1 MLNHNSLLQIQDAH
15 EENFWPSFSDVMMVI
30 LMTFLLVTVAVLLS
44 NTRLLQDLRSNIAAK
59 DQARQVAA
67 TTLKENATLE
77 EQLDYYR
84 QQLNSTET
92 ELLRSQA
99 LAEQTEANLRAT
111 QTELKQAKSLAST
124 QASTL
129 AARTTQLTN
138 LQQNLNSATAT
149 TERLQT
155 ELKETKQAQEAETTQ
170 LRHELKQVQDNLSKS
185 QAENIEKESTLTSL
199 RTQIEENRKE
209 LESLEGEYSQL
220 DQKYQKLV
228 KPSRSSKGKK
238 VVEVMYTSAGYSIRK
253 PGDAGYQSVGLS
265 QLNSALSDL
274 KLNHGNDLYVKIVI
288 PSNSGLSYNQAWA
301 FTRDTLAKYDY
312 YYQEDKSVPAPAAEE
327 EE

>member
-1 MLNHNSLLQIQDAH
+1 MLNSNSLLQIQDAH

-30 LMTFLLVTVAVLLS
+30 LMTFLLVTVSVLLS

-99 LAEQTEANLRAT
+99 LAEQTQASLRST
-111 QTELKQAKSLAST
+111 QSELKQAKSLATT

-129 AARTTQLTN
+129 AARATQLSS
-138 LQQNLNSATAT
+138 LQQNLNAATTT

-155 ELKETKQAQEAETTQ
+155 ELKETKAAQEAETTQ
-170 LRHELKQVQDNLSKS
+170 LRNALQQAQTDLTQTKADNAE
-185 QAENIEKESTLTSL
+185 QASTLTSL
-199 RTQIEENRKE
+199 RLQIEENRKE
-209 LESLEGEYSQL
+209 LASLEGEYSQL
-220 DQKYQKLV
+220 DEKYQKLL
-228 KPSRSSKGKK
+228 KPSRSAKGKT
-238 VVEVMYTSAGYSIRK
+238 VVEVMYTRNGYSLRK
-253 PGDAGYQSVGLS
+253 PGDASYQTVSS
-265 QLNSALSDL
+265 SELNTALSDL
-274 KLNHGNDLYVKIVI
+274 KLNHGNNLYVKIVI

-312 YYQEDKSVPAPAAEE
+312 YYQEDNSVTAPAEE
-327 EE
+327 E

>member
-1 MLNHNSLLQIQDAH
+1 MLQNGNSLLQIQDGH

-59 DQARQVAA
+59 DQARQVAD

-84 QQLNSTET
+84 RQLSSTET
-92 ELLRSQA
+92 ELMRSEA
-99 LAEQTEANLRAT
+99 LVEKT
-111 QTELKQAKSLAST
+111 QTQLKEAKTLAAT

-129 AARTTQLTN
+129 AARTSELTVAQAN
-138 LQQNLNSATAT
+138 LSTAT
-149 TERLQT
+149 TNVQRLQT
-155 ELKETKQAQEAETTQ
+155 ELTQTKETQQAETSQ
-170 LRHELKQVQDNLSKS
+170 LKTELQQVQASLSKT
-185 QAENIEKESTLTSL
+185 QAENIEKETTLATL
-199 RTQIEENRKE
+199 RTQVEENRKE
-209 LESLEGEYSQL
+209 LESLEGDYSQL

-228 KPSRSSKGKK
+228 KPSRSSKGKT
-238 VVEVMYTSAGYSIRK
+238 VVEVMYTRNGYSLRK
-253 PGDAGYQSVGLS
+253 PGDSGYQSMSSS

-274 KLNHGNDLYVKIVI
+274 KLNHGKDLYVKIVI

-312 YYQEDKSVPAPAAEE
+312 YYQEDSSVPAPESEE
-327 EE
+327 E

>member
-1 MLNHNSLLQIQDAH
+1 MHQQNNTLLQIQDTH

-59 DQARQVAA
+59 DQARLMAA
-67 TTLKENATLE
+67 STLKENATLE

-84 QQLNSTET
+84 RQLSSTET
-92 ELLRSQA
+92 ELMRSEA
-99 LAEQTEANLRAT
+99 LVEKT
-111 QTELKQAKSLAST
+111 QTQLKEAKTLAAT
-124 QASTL
+124 QASNL
-129 AARTTQLTN
+129 AARTTE
-138 LQQNLNSATAT
+138 LQAVQTSLNTVSATS
-149 TERLQT
+149 ERLQT
-155 ELKETKQAQEAETTQ
+155 ELTQTKQAQEAETTQ
-170 LRHELKQVQDNLSKS
+170 LRTELKQVQETLSKS
-185 QAENIEKESTLTSL
+185 QAENLEKETTLTSL

-209 LESLEGEYSQL
+209 LESLEGDYSQL
-220 DQKYQKLV
+220 DQKYQKLL

-253 PGDAGYQSVGLS
+253 PGDASYQSLGLS

-274 KLNHGNDLYVKIVI
+274 KLNHGNELYVKIVI

-312 YYQEDKSVPAPAAEE
+312 YYQEDNSVPAATAEE
-327 EE
+327 E

>member
-1 MLNHNSLLQIQDAH
+1 MLQNGNSLLQIQDGH

-59 DQARQVAA
+59 DQARQVAD

-84 QQLNSTET
+84 RQLSSTET
-92 ELLRSQA
+92 ELMRSEA
-99 LAEQTEANLRAT
+99 LVEKT
-111 QTELKQAKSLAST
+111 QTQLKEAKTLATT

-129 AARTTQLTN
+129 AARTSELTTVQAN
-138 LQQNLNSATAT
+138 LSTAT
-149 TERLQT
+149 TTAQRLQT
-155 ELKETKQAQEAETTQ
+155 EFTQTEEAQQAETSQ
-170 LRHELKQVQDNLSKS
+170 LKTELQQVQASLSKT
-185 QAENIEKESTLTSL
+185 QAENIEKETTLATL
-199 RTQIEENRKE
+199 RTQVEENRKE
-209 LESLEGEYSQL
+209 LESLEGDYSQL

-228 KPSRSSKGKK
+228 KPSRSSKGKT
-238 VVEVMYTSAGYSIRK
+238 VVEVMYTRNGYSLRK
-253 PGDAGYQSVGLS
+253 PGDSGYQSMSSS
-265 QLNSALSDL
+265 QLNTTLSDL
-274 KLNHGNDLYVKIVI
+274 KLNHGKDLYVKIVI

-312 YYQEDKSVPAPAAEE
+312 YYQEDSSVPAPEPEE
-327 EE
+327 E

>member
-1 MLNHNSLLQIQDAH
+1 MHQQNNTLLQIQDAH

-59 DQARQVAA
+59 DQARQEVVS
-67 TTLKENATLE
+67 TLRENATLE

-84 QQLNSTET
+84 RQLSSTET
-92 ELLRSQA
+92 ELMHSEALVEKTRS
-99 LAEQTEANLRAT
+99 
-111 QTELKQAKSLAST
+111 ELKEVKTLAAT
-124 QASTL
+124 QASDL
-129 AARTTQLTN
+129 AARTTELQAVQTN
-138 LQQNLNSATAT
+138 LTTANATS
-149 TERLQT
+149 ERLQT
-155 ELKETKQAQEAETTQ
+155 ELTQTKQAQETETTQ
-170 LRHELKQVQDNLSKS
+170 LRNELKQVQDNLSKS
-185 QAENIEKESTLTSL
+185 QAENVEKESTLTNL
-199 RTQIEENRKE
+199 RTQMEENRKE

-220 DQKYQKLV
+220 DQKYQKLL

-253 PGDAGYQSVGLS
+253 PGDANYQTVGLS

-327 EE
+327 E

>member
-1 MLNHNSLLQIQDAH
+1 MLQNGNSLLQIQDGH

-59 DQARQVAA
+59 DQARQVAD

-84 QQLNSTET
+84 RQLSSTET
-92 ELLRSQA
+92 ELMRSEA
-99 LAEQTEANLRAT
+99 LVEKT
-111 QTELKQAKSLAST
+111 QTQLKEAKTLATT

-129 AARTTQLTN
+129 AARTSELTTVQAN
-138 LQQNLNSATAT
+138 LSTAT
-149 TERLQT
+149 TTAQRLQT
-155 ELKETKQAQEAETTQ
+155 ELTQTKEAQQAETSQ
-170 LRHELKQVQDNLSKS
+170 LKTELQQVQASLSKT
-185 QAENIEKESTLTSL
+185 QAENIEKETTLATL
-199 RTQIEENRKE
+199 RTQVEENRKE
-209 LESLEGEYSQL
+209 LESLEGDYSQL

-228 KPSRSSKGKK
+228 KPSRSSKGKT
-238 VVEVMYTSAGYSIRK
+238 VVEVMYTRNGYSLRK
-253 PGDAGYQSVGLS
+253 PGDSGYQSMSSS
-265 QLNSALSDL
+265 QLNTTLSDL
-274 KLNHGNDLYVKIVI
+274 KLNHGKDLYVKIVI

-312 YYQEDKSVPAPAAEE
+312 YYQEDSSVPAPEPEE
-327 EE
+327 E

>member
-1 MLNHNSLLQIQDAH
+1 MHQQNNALLQIQDAH

-59 DQARQVAA
+59 DQARQEVAS
-67 TTLKENATLE
+67 TLKENATLE

-84 QQLNSTET
+84 RQLNSTET
-92 ELLRSQA
+92 ELMRSEELVEKTQADLKEAKA
-99 LAEQTEANLRAT
+99 LAATQASSLAARAT
-111 QTELKQAKSLAST
+111 ELKAVQTNLSTATATSERLQAELTQTRQAQEAEATQLRTELKQA
-124 QASTL
+124 
-129 AARTTQLTN
+129 
-138 LQQNLNSATAT
+138 
-149 TERLQT
+149 
-155 ELKETKQAQEAETTQ
+155 
-170 LRHELKQVQDNLSKS
+170 QDNLSKS
-185 QAENIEKESTLTSL
+185 QAENIEKETTLSSL
-199 RTQIEENRKE
+199 RTQMEENRKE

-220 DQKYQKLV
+220 DQKYQKLL

-238 VVEVMYTSAGYSIRK
+238 VVEVMYTSAGYGIRK
-253 PGDAGYQSVGLS
+253 PGDASYQSVGLS

-288 PSNSGLSYNQAWA
+288 PANSGLSYNQAWA

-312 YYQEDKSVPAPAAEE
+312 YYQEDKSVPAAEAEE
-327 EE
+327 E

>member
-1 MLNHNSLLQIQDAH
+1 MLQNSNSLLQIQDGH

-67 TTLKENATLE
+67 STLKENATLE

-84 QQLNSTET
+84 RQLGSTEA
-92 ELLRSQA
+92 ELMRSEA
-99 LAEQTEANLRAT
+99 LADKTRAELKEAKTLAAT
-111 QTELKQAKSLAST
+111 QTSN
-124 QASTL
+124 L
-129 AARTTQLTN
+129 AARTRELTSTRAN
-138 LQQNLNSATAT
+138 LATATTT

-155 ELKETKQAQEAETTQ
+155 ELTQTKQAQQIETTQ
-170 LRHELKQVQDNLSKS
+170 LRTELTQAQESLSRT
-185 QAENIEKESTLTSL
+185 QAESAEKDTTLATL
-199 RTQIEENRKE
+199 RTQVEENRKE

-228 KPSRSSKGKK
+228 KPSRSSKGKT
-238 VVEVMYTSAGYSIRK
+238 VVEVMYTSNGYSLRK
-253 PGDAGYQSVGLS
+253 PGDAGYQSMGLS
-265 QLNSALSDL
+265 QLNTTLGDL
-274 KLNHGNDLYVKIVI
+274 KLNHGKDLYVKIII

-312 YYQEDKSVPAPAAEE
+312 YYQEDNSVPAPVAEE
-327 EE
+327 E

>member
-1 MLNHNSLLQIQDAH
+1 MFNSNSLLQTQDAH

-30 LMTFLLVTVAVLLS
+30 LMTFLLVTVSVLLS

-92 ELLRSQA
+92 ELLRSQT
-99 LAEQTEANLRAT
+99 LAEQTRTRLNTT
-111 QTELKQAKSLAST
+111 QAELKQAKSLAAT

-129 AARTTQLTN
+129 AVRATQLTS

-155 ELKETKQAQEAETTQ
+155 ELKETKSAQDAETTQ
-170 LRHELKQVQDNLSKS
+170 LRSELKQAQEDLTQTKADN
-185 QAENIEKESTLTSL
+185 AEKESTLATL
-199 RTQIEENRKE
+199 RTQVEENRKE
-209 LESLEGEYSQL
+209 LESLEGDYSQL
-220 DQKYQKLV
+220 DEKYQKLL
-228 KPSRSSKGKK
+228 KPSRSTKGKT
-238 VVEVMYTSAGYSIRK
+238 VVEVMYTRNGYSLRK
-253 PGDAGYQSVGLS
+253 PGDSSYQSVS
-265 QLNSALSDL
+265 SSELNTALGDL
-274 KLNHGNDLYVKIVI
+274 KLNHGKELYVKIVI

-312 YYQEDKSVPAPAAEE
+312 YYQEDKSVTAPAAEE
-327 EE
+327 E

>member
-1 MLNHNSLLQIQDAH
+1 MHQQNNALLQIQDAH

-59 DQARQVAA
+59 DQARQEVAS
-67 TTLKENATLE
+67 TLKENATLE

-84 QQLNSTET
+84 RQLNSTET
-92 ELLRSQA
+92 ELMRSEA
-99 LAEQTEANLRAT
+99 LVEETRA
-111 QTELKQAKSLAST
+111 ELKQSKTLAAT
-124 QASTL
+124 QASNL
-129 AARTTQLTN
+129 AARTTELKTVQIN
-138 LQQNLNSATAT
+138 LSTATANS
-149 TERLQT
+149 ERLQAELTQTRQAQEAEATQLRT
-155 ELKETKQAQEAETTQ
+155 ELKET
-170 LRHELKQVQDNLSKS
+170 QDNLSKS
-185 QAENIEKESTLTSL
+185 QAENLEKETTLSSL

-220 DQKYQKLV
+220 DQKYQKLL

-238 VVEVMYTSAGYSIRK
+238 VVEVMYTNAGYSIRK
-253 PGDAGYQSVGLS
+253 PGDSSYQSVGLS

-312 YYQEDKSVPAPAAEE
+312 YYQEDKSVPAAVAEE
-327 EE
+327 E

>member
-1 MLNHNSLLQIQDAH
+1 MHQQNNALLQIQDAH

-59 DQARQVAA
+59 DQARQEVAS
-67 TTLKENATLE
+67 TLKENATLE

-84 QQLNSTET
+84 RQLNSTET
-92 ELLRSQA
+92 ELMRSEELVEKTRADLKEAKA
-99 LAEQTEANLRAT
+99 LAATQASNLAARAT
-111 QTELKQAKSLAST
+111 ELKAVQTNLSTATATSERLQAELTQTRQAQEAEATQLRTELKQA
-124 QASTL
+124 
-129 AARTTQLTN
+129 
-138 LQQNLNSATAT
+138 
-149 TERLQT
+149 
-155 ELKETKQAQEAETTQ
+155 
-170 LRHELKQVQDNLSKS
+170 QDNLSKS
-185 QAENIEKESTLTSL
+185 QAENIEKETTLSSL
-199 RTQIEENRKE
+199 RTQMEENRKE

-220 DQKYQKLV
+220 DQKYQKLL

-238 VVEVMYTSAGYSIRK
+238 VVEVMYTSAGYGIRK
-253 PGDAGYQSVGLS
+253 PGDASYQSVGLI

-288 PSNSGLSYNQAWA
+288 PANSGLSYNQAWA

-312 YYQEDKSVPAPAAEE
+312 YYQEDKSVPAAEAEE
-327 EE
+327 E

>member
-1 MLNHNSLLQIQDAH
+1 MHQQNNALLQIQDAH

-59 DQARQVAA
+59 DQARQEVAS
-67 TTLKENATLE
+67 TLKENATLE

-84 QQLNSTET
+84 RQLNSTET
-92 ELLRSQA
+92 ELMRSEELVEKTRADLKEAKA
-99 LAEQTEANLRAT
+99 LAATQASNLAARAT
-111 QTELKQAKSLAST
+111 ELKAVQTNLSTATATSERLQAELTQTRQAQEAEATQLRTELKQA
-124 QASTL
+124 
-129 AARTTQLTN
+129 
-138 LQQNLNSATAT
+138 
-149 TERLQT
+149 
-155 ELKETKQAQEAETTQ
+155 
-170 LRHELKQVQDNLSKS
+170 QDNLSKS
-185 QAENIEKESTLTSL
+185 QAENIEKETTLSSL
-199 RTQIEENRKE
+199 RTQMEENRKE

-220 DQKYQKLV
+220 DQKYQKLL

-238 VVEVMYTSAGYSIRK
+238 VVEVMYTSAGYGIRK
-253 PGDAGYQSVGLS
+253 PGDASYQSVGLS

-288 PSNSGLSYNQAWA
+288 PANSGLSYNQAWA

-312 YYQEDKSVPAPAAEE
+312 YYQEDKSVPAAEAEE
-327 EE
+327 E

>member
-1 MLNHNSLLQIQDAH
+1 MHQQNNTLLQIQDTH

-59 DQARQVAA
+59 DQARLMAA
-67 TTLKENATLE
+67 STLKENATLE

-84 QQLNSTET
+84 RQLSSTET
-92 ELLRSQA
+92 ELMRSEA
-99 LAEQTEANLRAT
+99 LVEKT
-111 QTELKQAKSLAST
+111 QTQLKEAKTLAAT
-124 QASTL
+124 QASNL
-129 AARTTQLTN
+129 AARTTE
-138 LQQNLNSATAT
+138 LQAVQASLNTVSATS
-149 TERLQT
+149 ERLQT
-155 ELKETKQAQEAETTQ
+155 ELTQTKQAQEAETTQ
-170 LRHELKQVQDNLSKS
+170 LRTELKQVQETLSKS
-185 QAENIEKESTLTSL
+185 QAENLEKETTLTSL
-199 RTQIEENRKE
+199 RMQIEENRKE
-209 LESLEGEYSQL
+209 LESLEGDYSQL
-220 DQKYQKLV
+220 DQKYQKLL

-253 PGDAGYQSVGLS
+253 PGDASYQSVGLS

-274 KLNHGNDLYVKIVI
+274 KLNHGNELYVKIVI

-312 YYQEDKSVPAPAAEE
+312 YYQEDNSVPAATAEE
-327 EE
+327 E

>member
-1 MLNHNSLLQIQDAH
+1 MLNNNSLLQIQDAH

-30 LMTFLLVTVAVLLS
+30 LMTFLLVTVSVLLS

-92 ELLRSQA
+92 ELLRSQT
-99 LAEQTEANLRAT
+99 LAEQTRSTLSST
-111 QTELKQAKSLAST
+111 QAELKQAKNLAAT

-129 AARTTQLTN
+129 AARATQLTG
-138 LQQNLNSATAT
+138 LQQTLSSATAT

-155 ELKETKQAQEAETTQ
+155 ELKATKDAQAAETSQLRTELAQAQE
-170 LRHELKQVQDNLSKS
+170 NLTKT
-185 QAENIEKESTLTSL
+185 QAENAEQATTLTTL

-209 LESLEGEYSQL
+209 LESLEGDYSQL
-220 DQKYQKLV
+220 DEKYQKLV

-238 VVEVMYTSAGYSIRK
+238 VVEVMYTTNGYSLRK
-253 PGDAGYQSVGLS
+253 PGDASYQTVNAS
-265 QLNSALSDL
+265 QLNTALSDL

-312 YYQEDKSVPAPAAEE
+312 YYQEDKSVPAAPAEE
-327 EE
+327 E

>member
-1 MLNHNSLLQIQDAH
+1 MLNSNSLLQIQDAH

-30 LMTFLLVTVAVLLS
+30 LMTFLLVTVSVLLS

-99 LAEQTEANLRAT
+99 LAEQTQASLRST
-111 QTELKQAKSLAST
+111 QSELKQAKSLATT

-129 AARTTQLTN
+129 AARATQLSS
-138 LQQNLNSATAT
+138 LQQNLNAATTT

-155 ELKETKQAQEAETTQ
+155 ELKETKAAQEAETTQ
-170 LRHELKQVQDNLSKS
+170 LRNELQQAQTDLTQTKADNAE
-185 QAENIEKESTLTSL
+185 QASTLTSL
-199 RTQIEENRKE
+199 RLQIEENRKE
-209 LESLEGEYSQL
+209 LASLEGEYSQL
-220 DQKYQKLV
+220 DEKYQKLL
-228 KPSRSSKGKK
+228 KPSRSAKGKT
-238 VVEVMYTSAGYSIRK
+238 VVEVMYTRNGYSLRK
-253 PGDAGYQSVGLS
+253 PGDSSYQTVSS
-265 QLNSALSDL
+265 SELNTALSDL
-274 KLNHGNDLYVKIVI
+274 KLNHGNNLYVKIVI

-312 YYQEDKSVPAPAAEE
+312 YYQEDNSVTAPAEE
-327 EE
+327 E

>member
-1 MLNHNSLLQIQDAH
+1 MHQQNNALLQIQDAH

-59 DQARQVAA
+59 DQARQEVAS
-67 TTLKENATLE
+67 TLKENATLE

-84 QQLNSTET
+84 RQLNSTET
-92 ELLRSQA
+92 ELMRSEA
-99 LAEQTEANLRAT
+99 LIEKTR
-111 QTELKQAKSLAST
+111 
-124 QASTL
+124 
-129 AARTTQLTN
+129 
-138 LQQNLNSATAT
+138 
-149 TERLQT
+149 T
-155 ELKETKQAQEAETTQ
+155 ELKETKNLAATQASKLAARTTELKAVQTNLSTATATSERLQAELTQTKQAQEFETTQ
-170 LRHELKQVQDNLSKS
+170 LRNELKQVQENLSQS

-209 LESLEGEYSQL
+209 LESLEGDYSQL
-220 DQKYQKLV
+220 DQKYQKLL

-238 VVEVMYTSAGYSIRK
+238 VVEVMYTSVGYSIRK
-253 PGDAGYQSVGLS
+253 PGDSNYQSVGLS

-288 PSNSGLSYNQAWA
+288 PANSGLSYNQAWA

-312 YYQEDKSVPAPAAEE
+312 YYQEDKSVTAAEAEE
-327 EE
+327 E

>member
-1 MLNHNSLLQIQDAH
+1 MHQQSNSLLQIQDTH

-67 TTLKENATLE
+67 NTLKENATLE

-84 QQLNSTET
+84 RQLNSTET
-92 ELLRSQA
+92 ELMRSEA
-99 LAEQTEANLRAT
+99 LVEKTKNELKESKTLAAT
-111 QTELKQAKSLAST
+111 QANNLAIRTTELKTVQANL
-124 QASTL
+124 
-129 AARTTQLTN
+129 TT
-138 LQQNLNSATAT
+138 ATAT
-149 TERLQT
+149 SERLQA
-155 ELKETKQAQEAETTQ
+155 ELTQTKQVQEAETTQ
-170 LRHELKQVQDNLSKS
+170 LRTELKQVQESLSKS
-185 QAENIEKESTLTSL
+185 QAENIEKEGTLTSL

-238 VVEVMYTSAGYSIRK
+238 VVEVMYTSNGYSLRK
-253 PGDAGYQSVGLS
+253 PGDANYQTMSLS
-265 QLNSALSDL
+265 QLNTTLSDL
-274 KLNHGNDLYVKIVI
+274 KLNHGKDLYVKIVI
-288 PSNSGLSYNQAWA
+288 PSTSGLSYNQAWA

-312 YYQEDKSVPAPAAEE
+312 YYQDDNSVPAPAAEE
-327 EE
+327 E

>member
-1 MLNHNSLLQIQDAH
+1 MHQQNNTLLQIQDAH

-59 DQARQVAA
+59 DQARQEVVS
-67 TTLKENATLE
+67 TLRENATLE

-84 QQLNSTET
+84 RQLSSTET
-92 ELLRSQA
+92 ELMRSEA
-99 LAEQTEANLRAT
+99 LVEKTR
-111 QTELKQAKSLAST
+111 TELKEVKTLAAT
-124 QASTL
+124 QASNL
-129 AARTTQLTN
+129 AARTTELQAVQTN
-138 LQQNLNSATAT
+138 LTTANATS
-149 TERLQT
+149 ERLQT
-155 ELKETKQAQEAETTQ
+155 ELTQTKQAQETETTQ
-170 LRHELKQVQDNLSKS
+170 LRNELKQVQDNLSKS
-185 QAENIEKESTLTSL
+185 QAENVEKESTLTNL
-199 RTQIEENRKE
+199 RTQMEENRKE

-220 DQKYQKLV
+220 DQKYQKLL

-253 PGDAGYQSVGLS
+253 PGDANYQTVGLS

-327 EE
+327 E

>member
-1 MLNHNSLLQIQDAH
+1 MLQNGNSLLQIQDGH

-59 DQARQVAA
+59 DQARQVAD

-84 QQLNSTET
+84 RQLSSTET
-92 ELLRSQA
+92 ELMRSEA
-99 LAEQTEANLRAT
+99 LVEKTKTQLKEAKTLAT
-111 QTELKQAKSLAST
+111 T

-129 AARTTQLTN
+129 AARTSELTVAQAN
-138 LQQNLNSATAT
+138 LSTAT
-149 TERLQT
+149 TTAQRLQT
-155 ELKETKQAQEAETTQ
+155 ELTQTKEAQQAETSQ
-170 LRHELKQVQDNLSKS
+170 LKSELQQVQASLSKT
-185 QAENIEKESTLTSL
+185 QAENIEKETTLVTL
-199 RTQIEENRKE
+199 RTQVEENRKE
-209 LESLEGEYSQL
+209 LESLEGDYSQL

-228 KPSRSSKGKK
+228 KPSRSSKGKT
-238 VVEVMYTSAGYSIRK
+238 VVEVMYTRNGYSLRK
-253 PGDAGYQSVGLS
+253 PGDSGYQSMSSS

-274 KLNHGNDLYVKIVI
+274 KLNHGKDLYVKIVI

-312 YYQEDKSVPAPAAEE
+312 YYQEDSSVPAPESEE
-327 EE
+327 E

>member
-1 MLNHNSLLQIQDAH
+1 MLNSNSLLQIQDAH

-30 LMTFLLVTVAVLLS
+30 LMTFLLVTVSVLLS

-99 LAEQTEANLRAT
+99 LAEQTQASLRST
-111 QTELKQAKSLAST
+111 QSELKQAKSLATT

-129 AARTTQLTN
+129 AARATQLSS
-138 LQQNLNSATAT
+138 LQQNLNAATTT

-155 ELKETKQAQEAETTQ
+155 ELKETKAAQEAETTR
-170 LRHELKQVQDNLSKS
+170 LRNELQQAQTDLTQTKADNAE
-185 QAENIEKESTLTSL
+185 QASTLTSL
-199 RTQIEENRKE
+199 RLQIEENRKE
-209 LESLEGEYSQL
+209 LASLEGEYSQL
-220 DQKYQKLV
+220 DEKYQKLL
-228 KPSRSSKGKK
+228 KPSRSAKGKT
-238 VVEVMYTSAGYSIRK
+238 VVEVMYTRNGYSLRK
-253 PGDAGYQSVGLS
+253 PGDSSYQTVSS
-265 QLNSALSDL
+265 SELNTALSDL
-274 KLNHGNDLYVKIVI
+274 KLNHGNNLYVKIVI

-312 YYQEDKSVPAPAAEE
+312 YYQEDNSVTAPAEE
-327 EE
+327 E

>member
-1 MLNHNSLLQIQDAH
+1 MHQQNNTLLQIQDTH

-59 DQARQVAA
+59 DQARLMAA
-67 TTLKENATLE
+67 STLKENATLE

-84 QQLNSTET
+84 RQLSSTET
-92 ELLRSQA
+92 ELMRSEA
-99 LAEQTEANLRAT
+99 LVEKT
-111 QTELKQAKSLAST
+111 QTQLKEAKTLAAT
-124 QASTL
+124 QASNL
-129 AARTTQLTN
+129 AARTTE
-138 LQQNLNSATAT
+138 LQAVQANLNTVSATS
-149 TERLQT
+149 ERLQT
-155 ELKETKQAQEAETTQ
+155 ELTQTKQAQEAEATQ
-170 LRHELKQVQDNLSKS
+170 LRTELKQVQETLSKS
-185 QAENIEKESTLTSL
+185 QAENLEKETTLTSL

-209 LESLEGEYSQL
+209 LESLEGDYSQL
-220 DQKYQKLV
+220 DQKYQKLL

-253 PGDAGYQSVGLS
+253 PGDASYQSVGLS

-274 KLNHGNDLYVKIVI
+274 KLNHGNELYVKIVI

-312 YYQEDKSVPAPAAEE
+312 YYQEDNSVPAATAEE
-327 EE
+327 E

>member
-1 MLNHNSLLQIQDAH
+1 MLNSNSLLQIQDTH

-30 LMTFLLVTVAVLLS
+30 LMTFLLVTVSVLLS

-84 QQLNSTET
+84 QQLNLTET

-99 LAEQTEANLRAT
+99 LTEQTQASLRST
-111 QTELKQAKSLAST
+111 QTELKQAKSLAAT

-129 AARTTQLTN
+129 AARATQLTS
-138 LQQNLNSATAT
+138 LQQNLNTAT
-149 TERLQT
+149 TATERLQS
-155 ELKETKQAQEAETTQ
+155 ELKQTKAAQEAETTQ
-170 LRHELKQVQDNLSKS
+170 LRSELKQAQAALTQTKADN
-185 QAENIEKESTLTSL
+185 AEKESTLSSL
-199 RTQIEENRKE
+199 RLQIEENRKE
-209 LESLEGEYSQL
+209 LASLEGEYSQL
-220 DQKYQKLV
+220 DEKYQKLL
-228 KPSRSSKGKK
+228 KPSRSAKGKT
-238 VVEVMYTSAGYSIRK
+238 VVEVMYTRSGYSVRK
-253 PGDAGYQSVGLS
+253 PGDASYQAVSS
-265 QLNSALSDL
+265 SELNTALSDL
-274 KLNHGNDLYVKIVI
+274 KLNHGKDLYVKIVI

-312 YYQEDKSVPAPAAEE
+312 YYQEDKSVTAPAEE